1 VLRRPLERIDG
12 RAVWHVPALPAERRG
27 RRVRPGGRRLGAS
40 TVTLDPA
47 MSTRK
52 LIIAAMLCGLAILVA
67 ATVQFMTIK

>member
-1 VLRRPLERIDG
+1 MAG
-12 RAVWHVPALPAERRG
+12 LPG
-27 RRVRPGGRRLGAS
+27 SSRPGRPLGAS
-40 TVTLDPA
+40 TVTLGPA